1 LDPRQVKDVET
12 TSRGRGLLQ
21 GMGIG
26 LASGV
31 AVGGAVRVACPY
43 DPDDAVTSWAIRCEP
58 GAERVGGACGPRRDR
73 GWSRATCCR
82 DATASAARFRII
94 SPT

>member
-1 LDPRQVKDVET
+1 MAELSPTGIVWRATDGTRVDPRQVKDVET

-43 DPDDAVTSWAIRCEP
+43 DPDDAVTSWAIR
-58 GAERVGGACGPRRDR
+58 
-73 GWSRATCCR
+73 
-82 DATASAARFRII
+82 
-94 SPT
+94 